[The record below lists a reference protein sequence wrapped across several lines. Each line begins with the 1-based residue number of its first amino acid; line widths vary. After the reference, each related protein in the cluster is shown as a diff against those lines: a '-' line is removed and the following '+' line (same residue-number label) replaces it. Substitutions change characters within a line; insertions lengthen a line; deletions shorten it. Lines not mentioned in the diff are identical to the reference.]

1 MGRLQGSVGGSALI
15 PAARWRGLRWVGWVM
30 ENVVSTITT
39 TITITT
45 TTANVLYYYCTTT
58 APPTPTTTTN
68 MVVVVVVC
76 TSKGMQTHQG
86 FSLAAQKFKV

>member
-1 MGRLQGSVGGSALI
+1 MGRLQGSVGGCTLI

-30 ENVVSTITT
+30 ENVLSTT
-39 TITITT
+39 TT
-45 TTANVLYYYCTTT
+45 TTANLLYYYCTTT
-58 APPTPTTTTN
+58 APPPPPPPPTTTTTTN

>member
-1 MGRLQGSVGGSALI
+1 MGRLQGSVGGCTLI

-30 ENVVSTITT
+30 ENVLSTT
-39 TITITT
+39 TT
-45 TTANVLYYYCTTT
+45 TTANVLYYYGTTT